1 VLLFEGVEFL
11 TPGARRILLQSDDGV
26 DESGLFRQLE
36 FAATW
41 PLACLAHELRCMP
54 SVSQE
59 PANHRNQSRAEEALA
74 PRYAVYWA
82 PAADFALGQLGE
94 RWLGRDAA
102 TGSALQQPTLPGFSH
117 TEVALITAEPR
128 RYGLHATLKAPFHL
142 ASQCGLADLETHL
155 ASFAKAQ
162 PRFRAPPLRVT
173 RLANFLALTL
183 QAPSPA
189 LHALA
194 AKCVETFDCFRSL
207 PDGEEL
213 ARRRRYA
220 LTPRQEENLCR
231 WGYPYVMDEF
241 RFHVSLTGAID
252 RDTADRLQP
261 ILAEYFAVSTSA
273 PLEISEIALF
283 VEPGPGTP
291 LQVVRRYSLSY

>member
-1 VLLFEGVEFL
+1 
-11 TPGARRILLQSDDGV
+11 
-26 DESGLFRQLE
+26 
-36 FAATW
+36 
-41 PLACLAHELRCMP
+41 MP
-54 SVSQE
+54 SVPQH
-59 PANHRNQSRAEEALA
+59 AGIDRNQSRVGKPSA

-82 PAADFALGQLGE
+82 PPARCALTQLGE

-102 TGSALQQPTLPGFSH
+102 TGRALQQPTLAGFSDA
-117 TEVALITAEPR
+117 ELALITASPR
-128 RYGLHATLKAPFHL
+128 RYGLHATLKPPFHL
-142 ASQCGLADLETHL
+142 ASPYGLADLEAHL
-155 ASFAKAQ
+155 ALFAKTQ
-162 PRFRAPPLRVT
+162 PRFRAAALGVT

-194 AKCVETFDCFRSL
+194 AKCVETFDCFRRA

-213 ARRRRYA
+213 ARRRHCG
-220 LTPRQEENLCR
+220 LTPRQELNLCR
-231 WGYPYVMDEF
+231 WGYAYVMDEF

-273 PLEISEIALF
+273 PLQISEIALF
-283 VEPGPGTP
+283 VEPRPGAP
-291 LQVVRRYSLSY
+291 LRILRRHSLAG